1 MERGGLPERAS
12 PIGSDLGPL
21 TVQAAQDLGLTPG
34 CRVAV
39 GLIDAHAGAL
49 GVLGAAAADGSP
61 ALDRQIAMIAGTST
75 CHMAL
80 SAEARPVP
88 GIWGP
93 YLGAVLPGLW
103 LEEAGQSVSGAL
115 LDHIVACTPASASL
129 EGNPHAA
136 LVGRIAELRAIE
148 GDAFAHGLHVL
159 PDFHGNRSPRADPHA
174 TGVISGLTMDR
185 SPDALAKLYYRTAVA
200 IALGTRHIL
209 DALDAKGWR
218 IDTLHVAG
226 GHTKNPLLMEL
237 YADTT
242 GCRVIEPAE
251 DAVLLGSAMTAAVAA
266 KLHPSLAQAAAA
278 MSRSAHERAPDPAKR
293 DGFDRDYRT
302 FLLMHE
308 QRQALEASWRK

>member
-1 MERGGLPERAS
+1 M
-12 PIGSDLGPL
+12 
-21 TVQAAQDLGLTPG
+21 
-34 CRVAV
+34 
-39 GLIDAHAGAL
+39 
-49 GVLGAAAADGSP
+49 LGAAAAEGP
-61 ALDRQIAMIAGTST
+61 AALDRQIAMIAGTST

-80 SAEARPVP
+80 SAQARPVP
-88 GIWGP
+88 GVWGP

-115 LDHIVACTPASASL
+115 LDHIVALHAASAAL
-129 EGNPHAA
+129 DGNPHAA
-136 LVGRIAELRAIE
+136 LVARIAELRAAE
-148 GDAFAHGLHVL
+148 GEEFAHGLHVL
-159 PDFHGNRSPRADPHA
+159 PDFHGNRSPLADPARHRRDQRPDA
-174 TGVISGLTMDR
+174 GPLV
-185 SPDALAKLYYRTAVA
+185 DALARLYYRTAVA

-251 DAVLLGSAMTAAVAA
+251 DAVLLGSAMTARSPPACTR
-266 KLHPSLAQAAAA
+266 PWPQAAAA
-278 MSRSAHERAPDPAKR
+278 MSRSAGVREPDPAR
-293 DGFDRDYRT
+293 RAGFDRDYRA

-308 QRQALEASWRK
+308 QRRA